1 MKNIEFAYNFE
12 EKSPTNNKEMSVNV
26 SLNYTQTTMNQ
37 SECIDKKVPPK
48 VPKLD
53 NELIF
58 ASSKSP
64 VFTAKASSLR
74 TNLLSSVLSNRQKKV
89 VKIRIKSATNKEDVP
104 TVKIRKEK
112 KPKT

>member
-1 MKNIEFAYNFE
+1 M
-12 EKSPTNNKEMSVNV
+12 
-26 SLNYTQTTMNQ
+26 
-37 SECIDKKVPPK
+37 
-48 VPKLD
+48 PKLD
-53 NELIF
+53 HELIF

-112 KPKT
+112 KPKMQQLLMPYKVSA